1 MTVCCLYIHDD
12 ISILD
17 RKKNLHYG
25 RGFFKYISLD
35 ICLCFLFPKTSK
47 LAKNNTSHFWY
58 LIKIICDIY
67 FRFNHR
73 RLPDI
78 FGMNVLDFN
87 VHVSL
92 LIGNLILPT
101 EFTSARSTF
110 NLQNNE
116 RYPNLISLYDA
127 YEVSYTL
134 LVQQKPAS
142 CKV

>member
-1 MTVCCLYIHDD
+1 M
-12 ISILD
+12 
-17 RKKNLHYG
+17 
-25 RGFFKYISLD
+25 
-35 ICLCFLFPKTSK
+35 
-47 LAKNNTSHFWY
+47 
-58 LIKIICDIY
+58 
-67 FRFNHR
+67 
-73 RLPDI
+73 PDI

-92 LIGNLILPT
+92 LIGNLSLPT